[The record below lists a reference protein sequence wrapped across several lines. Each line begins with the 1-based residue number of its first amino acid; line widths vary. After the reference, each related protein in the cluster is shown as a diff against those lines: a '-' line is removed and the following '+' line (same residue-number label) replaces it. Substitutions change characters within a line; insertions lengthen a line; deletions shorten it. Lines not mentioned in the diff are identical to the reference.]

1 MGRIGHWMAVVW
13 LSTGPPVEAL
23 ASRSQGEVF
32 STGTLRGRV
41 ETPSAEPVDA
51 ARVSV
56 LELDRSTRTNAR
68 GSFEFLDVPAGT
80 YQILVETELR
90 AAAVE
95 TVNVE
100 GGEVAELV
108 LVAEGALMRVTEAIS
123 VTGRADEMI
132 GVADSASEGV
142 TGQRD
147 LAARAILR
155 PGDLLETVPGLVAT
169 QHSGGGKANQYFVRG
184 FNLDHGTD
192 FRVTLDGVPVN
203 MPSHGHGQ
211 GYLDLNFLIPE
222 LVEKVSYRKGPYFVE
237 EGDFSGAGA
246 ARFTF
251 FDRLDEAIVNV
262 SGGNFG
268 YARALA
274 AGSRRVGG
282 GDLLAAVDFS
292 HNDGPWELPD
302 DFEKLSALVRYTRR
316 TTNGGWRLSAQGYDG
331 DWRSTDQIPLRA
343 VESGAL
349 SRFGFVDGSDGGKS
363 SRYTLWGEYWR
374 TGASSL
380 TNVQAYVLSYDLAL
394 FSNFTYR
401 LGDPENGD
409 QFEQRD
415 GRTVAGVNIKHSWLS
430 DWAGRSLENVAGFEL
445 RSDWIDNGLFSTRE
459 RVRLSTTRKDD
470 ISQLGGGPY
479 FENRIRW
486 SDWLRTVAGVRADFY
501 RVNVSSD
508 NPLNSG
514 GRSDGLASPKL
525 SVVLGPWKETEIYG
539 NFGGGF
545 HSNDARG
552 ATIAVDPTTGVPVDP
567 VDPLVRAWGFDLG
580 VRTQAAR
587 GLHTALTFFHLDLD
601 SELLFIGDGGATE
614 ASRPSRRLGVEW
626 SNFYQPL
633 DWLKLDFDAAFT
645 RARFN
650 DDDPADR
657 IPGAMETVIA
667 AGASI
672 DAWRGWSGSLR
683 WRYFGAK
690 PLIEDDSVRSD
701 SSSFVTARVAYDLSR
716 GVKLGLDVFNLFDS
730 EANDVDYFYE
740 SRLPGE
746 AVGVEDAHFHPLQSR
761 SVRLFLDWRF

>member
-1 MGRIGHWMAVVW
+1 MRSRVFVSVFVA
-13 LSTGPPVEAL
+13 LL
-23 ASRSQGEVF
+23 ASRFPGHALAFRGQELSKGA
-32 STGTLRGRV
+32 LRGRV
-41 ETPSAEPVDA
+41 ETSFGEPVDQ

-56 LELDRSTRTNAR
+56 LELDRSTRTTAS
-68 GSFEFLDVPAGT
+68 GKFEFQDVPAGT
-80 YQILVETELR
+80 YQVLVETELR
-90 AAAVE
+90 AVSVATATVE
-95 TVNVE
+95 P
-100 GGEVAELV
+100 GQVAELV
-108 LVAEGALMRVTEAIS
+108 LVSEEALIRVNEVIS

-142 TGQRD
+142 TGQKD
-147 LAARAILR
+147 LSARAISR

-192 FRVTLDGVPVN
+192 FRVTLDGIPVN

-222 LVEKVSYRKGPYFVE
+222 LVEKVRYRKGPYFAR
-237 EGDFSGAGA
+237 EGDFSAAGA

-251 FDRLDEAIVNV
+251 FDRLEESIVHV
-262 SGGNFG
+262 SGGEFG

-302 DFEKLSALVRYTRR
+302 DFERWSALVRYTRR
-316 TTNGGWRLSAQGYDG
+316 TTNGGWRMSAQGYDG
-331 DWRSTDQIPLRA
+331 DWSSTDQIPLRA
-343 VESGAL
+343 VESGEL
-349 SRFGFVDGSDGGKS
+349 SRFGFVDRSDGGES
-363 SRYTLWGEYWR
+363 SRHTLKGEYWH

-380 TNVQAYVLSYDLAL
+380 TNLQAYVFSYDIAL
-394 FSNFTYR
+394 FSNFTYA
-401 LGDPENGD
+401 LGDPDNGD

-415 GRTVAGVNIKHSWLS
+415 DRTVGGVTIEHRWLS
-430 DWAGRSLENVAGFEL
+430 DGFGRSLENVAGFEL
-445 RSDWIDNGLFSTRE
+445 RSDWIANGLFSTKQRA
-459 RVRLSTTRKDD
+459 RLSTTRQDD
-470 ISQLGGGPY
+470 IAQLGGAPY

-486 SDWLRTVAGVRADFY
+486 NEWIRTVAGARADFY
-501 RVNVSSD
+501 RVDVRSD

-514 GRSDGLASPKL
+514 VRSAGLVSPKL
-525 SVVLGPWKETEIYG
+525 SVALGPWKQTEVYG

-552 ATIAVDPTTGVPVDP
+552 ATITVDPRTGDGVEA
-567 VDPLVRAWGFDLG
+567 VDPLVRAWGFDFG
-580 VRTQAAR
+580 IRTQAVG
-587 GLHTALTFFHLDLD
+587 GLHTSLTFFRLDLD

-626 SNFYQPL
+626 ANFYQPV
-633 DWLKLDFDAAFT
+633 DWLKLDLDAAFT

-650 DDDPADR
+650 DHDPADR
-657 IPGAMETVIA
+657 IPGAMEAVIA
-667 AGASI
+667 SGATI

-690 PLIEDDSVRSD
+690 PLVEDDSVRSD
-701 SSSFVTARVAYDLSR
+701 SSSFVTARVAYDFPQ
-716 GVKLGLDVFNLFDS
+716 GVKLGLEVFNLFDA
-730 EANDVDYFYE
+730 EANDIDYFYE
-740 SRLPGE
+740 SRLAGE
-746 AVGVEDAHFHPLQSR
+746 AAGVGDVHFHPLQSR
-761 SVRLFLDWRF
+761 SVRLFVDWRF